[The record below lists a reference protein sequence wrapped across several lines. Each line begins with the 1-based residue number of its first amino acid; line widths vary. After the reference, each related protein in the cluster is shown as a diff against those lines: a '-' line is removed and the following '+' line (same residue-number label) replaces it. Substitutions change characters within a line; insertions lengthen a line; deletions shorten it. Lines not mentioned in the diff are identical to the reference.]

1 MKPGA
6 TIGALVALLGCFV
19 DAAAD
24 PVVDTARGDRM
35 IAAYSCVAQQTQ
47 AFGAWRPE
55 VAYPVKSLL

>member
-6 TIGALVALLGCFV
+6 TIGALVALLGCSV

-35 IAAYSCVAQQTQ
+35 IAAYFLAHS
-47 AFGAWRPE
+47 P
-55 VAYPVKSLL
+55 AYNASRRNLVRSPG